1 MKMSALFFLGA
12 TAMTVSARD
21 LATDRP
27 DTTESPVTVPKG
39 RFQIE
44 AEALAHSWN
53 DGRSASWTVGES
65 LLKYGVTDRL
75 DVHLNVPVYARLRG
89 DDGKWAEGFGDLA
102 LRMKYNLWGND
113 EGRSALAVLP
123 YLTAPTADDDVGAEA
138 WEFVVAFPFSLDL
151 NETLSLG
158 HQQQFDWLDDGSG
171 GHDFEWLQS
180 VVLGVALTEKAGV
193 FAEAV
198 TVLHFEGDRT
208 TDVSVNVGGTYQFTP
223 DCQLDAGVRVGLAG
237 EVDDVQLFLGWS
249 QRF

>member
-1 MKMSALFFLGA
+1 MNWSFCLLGM
-12 TAMTVSARD
+12 TAMSVSARD
-21 LATDRP
+21 MATDRP

-65 LLKYGVTDRL
+65 LLKYGVTDRM
-75 DVHLNVPVYARLRG
+75 DMHLNVPVYSRLRG
-89 DDGKWAEGFGDLA
+89 DDGGWAEGFGNLT

-123 YLTAPTADDDVGAEA
+123 FVSAPTAADGMGAED
-138 WEFVVAFPFSLDL
+138 WEFGVAIPFSFDL
-151 NETLSLG
+151 TDSLSLG
-158 HQQQFDWLDDGSG
+158 LQQQFDGLDDGMG
-171 GHDFEWLQS
+171 GHEFEWLQS
-180 VVLGVALTEKAGV
+180 VALGVALTEKAGV

-198 TVLHFEGDRT
+198 TVLRFEGDET
-208 TDVSVNVGGTYQFTP
+208 TDVAINVGGTFQFTP